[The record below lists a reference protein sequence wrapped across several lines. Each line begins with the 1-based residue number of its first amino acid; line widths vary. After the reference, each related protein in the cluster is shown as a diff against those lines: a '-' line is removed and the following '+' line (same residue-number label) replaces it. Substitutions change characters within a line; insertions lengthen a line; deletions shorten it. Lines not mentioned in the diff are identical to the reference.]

1 MNSKKPFL
9 TKVSLNAHIEHH
21 RSPEYVQCEHWYVV
35 GLSPLGPSNI
45 FTVAR
50 LRSHQTLLK
59 RNLKRHHT
67 THCGKLRATRK

>member
-1 MNSKKPFL
+1 MRAL
-9 TKVSLNAHIEHH
+9 VRT
-21 RSPEYVQCEHWYVV
+21 
-35 GLSPLGPSNI
+35 LSPIITLNV
-45 FTVAR
+45 FTVAP